1 MRADGSESWVSGSA
15 KPEIHPD
22 GSVLWSGYV
31 RHITYRHK
39 VELALKRKSALLQL
53 LNETALEFINVPV
66 AFAHSAIDKALEGLG
81 RFFGVD
87 RAYLFEY
94 DFGKLKTCNTHEW
107 CAEGIEP
114 FKDQLQDQPIE
125 WDSEWYSQHLQG
137 EVVNIPDVDAMP
149 SCSVKNLLTMR
160 SIRSLLK
167 VPLMHQDKPIGFV
180 GFDAVSKIR
189 TFSAEEIMLL
199 KVFAR
204 ARKLV
209 VPPQLEPVA
218 IRLTQT
224 ELRPGT
230 ADNDVNA
237 IKGTSGGLPEGF
249 LTNDFLTSSRNWFLL
264 TNIDGLSYMERIKF
278 ETDMQVDFVT
288 DNLLVKG
295 YERYSFG
302 YYNWRSIWGSLPS

>member
-1 MRADGSESWVSGSA
+1 MAVNLSAIKDLLLPGLRGVEGKYEMIPSQYDKIFTKHDSKMALERTAEMRYLGLAQLKTEGGQTAFDNGAGERYVYNQEHVEIGLGYAITRKAIDDNLYKTQFHPSNLGLIESFQQTKEIYGASILNTATTYNNSVGGDGVSLISTA
-15 KPEIHPD
+15 HPID
-22 GSVLWSGYV
+22 GGTVANRPSVDVDLNEA
-31 RHITYRHK
+31 T
-39 VELALKRKSALLQL
+39 L
-53 LNETALEFINVPV
+53 LNGMISVRT
-66 AFAHSAIDKALEGLG
+66 S
-81 RFFGVD
+81 
-87 RAYLFEY
+87 
-94 DFGKLKTCNTHEW
+94 
-107 CAEGIEP
+107 
-114 FKDQLQDQPIE
+114 FKDQA
-125 WDSEWYSQHLQG
+125 G
-137 EVVNIPDVDAMP
+137 
-149 SCSVKNLLTMR
+149 
-160 SIRSLLK
+160 
-167 VPLMHQDKPIGFV
+167 
-180 GFDAVSKIR
+180 
-189 TFSAEEIMLL
+189 L